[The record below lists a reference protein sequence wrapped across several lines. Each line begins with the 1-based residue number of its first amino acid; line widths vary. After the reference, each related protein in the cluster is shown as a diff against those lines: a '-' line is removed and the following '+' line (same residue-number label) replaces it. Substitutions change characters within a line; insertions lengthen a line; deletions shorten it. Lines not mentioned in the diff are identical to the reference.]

1 MEPILTLNCR
11 GHLLF
16 SHVRD
21 YFDLTNSQMRAEILT
36 MQRTTITSLA
46 AKKISYGGLRSGLT
60 PAADRN
66 EAAFIF
72 DSSVVE
78 SRAYGHEVMQHVLPL
93 LDPRSTQ
100 SVLCGDLLGQNQ
112 QLIYKILD
120 ESMVL
125 TKSFEFRHSA
135 LLFCVYINN
144 LSDAALKRMH
154 ERLSTFAAY
163 LGYIPTTFA
172 SRAKVYL
179 STTLVNVFLK
189 NGKKIILPHEDDRSD
204 EENVNLPGYSFEEH
218 GYEIFSFQLTLF
230 DIFLSFKIE
239 RPIFSGH
246 EDDANL
252 SLNAIS
258 NTILPLHDFVV
269 LVEPEKHRYLVSNKL
284 GKLKK
289 AGIAGLNR
297 DELASLIK
305 SKINA
310 NYIYNMIY
318 KKEHDVMQFNL
329 MLEVD
334 RKHGGFPTR
343 LMVGLE
349 YIPNEKVLRVI
360 TMY

>member
-1 MEPILTLNCR
+1 MEPILTLNGR

-16 SHVRD
+16 PKVRD
-21 YFDLTNSQMRAEILT
+21 LFDLTNSQMRAEILT
-36 MQRTTITSLA
+36 MQRTTIASLA
-46 AKKISYGGLRSGLT
+46 AKKISYRDLRSGLT
-60 PAADRN
+60 PTADRN

-78 SRAYGHEVMQHVLPL
+78 SRAYGQEVMRHVLPL
-93 LDPRSTQ
+93 LDPRTTQ

-112 QLIYKILD
+112 QLIHKILN

-135 LLFCVYINN
+135 LLFCVYVNN
-144 LSDAALKRMH
+144 LSDAVLKSMH
-154 ERLSTFAAY
+154 ERLPMFAAY
-163 LGYIPTTFA
+163 LGHIPTTFA

-189 NGKKIILPHEDDRSD
+189 NGKKIILAHEDDRSD
-204 EENVNLPGYSFEEH
+204 EENVNLLGYPFEEH
-218 GYEIFSFQLTLF
+218 GYEIFSLQSTHF

-239 RPIFSGH
+239 RPIFPGH

-269 LVEPEKHRYLVSNKL
+269 VLEEAKHGYLVSNKL
-284 GKLKK
+284 GKLEK
-289 AGIAGLNR
+289 AGLASLNR
-297 DELASLIK
+297 DELACLIK
-305 SKINA
+305 SKVTA
-310 NYIYNMIY
+310 NYIYNMLVN
-318 KKEHDVMQFNL
+318 EHNVMKFNL
-329 MLEVD
+329 MLEIE
-334 RKHGGFPTR
+334 RKDGGFPTR

-349 YIPNEKVLRVI
+349 YSPNAKVLRVI